1 MNWLR
6 NQWQACR
13 LAFSRLATAPVNTLL
28 SVLGIGIALALP
40 AGGHLLLD
48 HVAALGKGAAA
59 APQLTVFMS
68 VEAERKA
75 ALDIEARLL
84 GRPDVAQTELLEREA
99 TLKRMKASDGLADV
113 IGALPKNPFPDAI
126 VATLADESPAALESL
141 AAEARK
147 WPRVE
152 QVQIDADWAHR
163 LAAFVRLARTG
174 VLLLATLLALG
185 LMTITFNTIR
195 LQVLTRQ
202 TEVEVSRLLGATDAF
217 IRRPFLW
224 YGALLGLLGGMAAWL
239 IVAGAILWLRLPVAE
254 LAQLYGLE
262 LMLAVPTAKNTGAL
276 FGAAAGLGWLGAA
289 LSMRQ
294 QLHTR

>member
-13 LAFSRLATAPVNTLL
+13 LALSRLATAPVNTLL

-59 APQLTVFMS
+59 APQLTVFLS

-126 VATLADESPAALESL
+126 VVTLADESPAALESL

-174 VLLLATLLALG
+174 VLLLATLLGLG
-185 LMTITFNTIR
+185 LVTITFNTIR
-195 LQVLTRQ
+195 LQVLTKKD
-202 TEVEVSRLLGATDAF
+202 EVEVSRLLGATDAF
-217 IRRPFLW
+217 ICRPFLW

-262 LMLAVPTAKNTGAL
+262 LMLAMPTAKNTGIL